1 MKSTFYPRLCFLLL
15 GLLPFATAKV
25 DISGHVR
32 TYDNENIEGVV
43 VTLTG
48 PGVSMN
54 TQTDVNGD
62 YLFSGVPENQ
72 TYTVCVDHD
81 IDPLNGV
88 STFDLVLTD
97 KHMQFVQ
104 LFDTPHKIICA
115 DATGDDLVD
124 VADIMTMRM
133 LILGVITT
141 YPSGVPS
148 WRFVPAD
155 WVPDP
160 LNPFPLPL
168 PLQCKEIIV
177 GSSNF
182 TGVDF
187 IGDKTGDVNGSAVPY

>member
-1 MKSTFYPRLCFLLL
+1 MKYPFYLPLCFLLS
-15 GLLPFATAKV
+15 GLLPSASAQV
-25 DISGHVR
+25 DISGNIK
-32 TYDNENIEGVV
+32 TYDNDNMGSVL

-62 YLFSGVPENQ
+62 YLFSGVPDNQ

-88 STFDLVLTD
+88 STFDLVLID
-97 KHMQFVQ
+97 KHIGLMPP
-104 LFDTPHKIICA
+104 LNSPHKIISA
-115 DATGDDLVD
+115 DATGDNLVD
-124 VADIMTMRM
+124 VGDLMTLRM
-133 LILGVITT
+133 LILGMISDF
-141 YPSGVPS
+141 PSGVPS

-155 WVPDP
+155 WVPAP

-168 PLQCKEIIV
+168 PLQCKEIVV
-177 GSSNF
+177 GSSNV

-187 IGDKTGDVNGSAVPY
+187 IGDKTGDVNGSAF